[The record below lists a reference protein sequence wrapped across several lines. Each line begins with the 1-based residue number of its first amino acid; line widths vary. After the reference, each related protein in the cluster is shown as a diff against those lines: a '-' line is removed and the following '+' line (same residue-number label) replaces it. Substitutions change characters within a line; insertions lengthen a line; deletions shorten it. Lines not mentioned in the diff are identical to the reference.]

1 MCDHTDFIP
10 NGFRIPPDSL
20 RFILRIQTFLKPLV
34 VSRNTSRTG
43 ILIALKGL
51 DAAEGKHKSAGRSDE
66 ISAGA
71 QRPRNF
77 RRVNQFPLA
86 ISLIRSFKPYS
97 RNLFATAGK
106 LSDKGK
112 PM

>member
-77 RRVNQFPLA
+77 RRVNQFPTGDQLNPLFQTLLTQ
-86 ISLIRSFKPYS
+86 LIR
-97 RNLFATAGK
+97 NCG
-106 LSDKGK
+106 
-112 PM
+112 